1 MLQKWFARYARAVH
15 DAGERKALYR
25 LYCAKVVA
33 AAVFFALCA
42 AILIEAFIFSDSFET
57 AEIDAPFIV
66 FGLTL
71 LLWFAAAATAFVLW
85 LVFRLTYRRILTRPP
100 QAGEM
105 PEVASY
111 REKTRAD
118 RKSDAKALRIPV
130 AVLVLGLLVLLVT
143 LVIDSVNN
151 PDSAEPGLA
160 AMIGI
165 GIFAVCLCVFLLAL
179 IFIQY
184 KKSAAGANI
193 EAQTADEAEAID
205 AAQGRRHKYSLAA
218 DKNAAS
224 FRYLFP
230 DEALRAQVEA
240 VSAKQ
245 QTAVR
250 RAIIVSCVVGLAA
263 AFVFCSPYVFGRSIV
278 GFAFPV
284 FMAILTVGVAA
295 ASIPYARRLNALDKA
310 QKAGLES
317 DPAYAKNLFI
327 YRKYE
332 AFSRRQGRILP
343 GSLLVSLLVSFVLA
357 ALFPQQPWSLLSV
370 VLLIAGLLLNG
381 RFVSA
386 LRKAVIPVE
395 AEIDRERET
404 AAAALQAGSA
414 AVAAAGPDGG
424 SVADDGT
431 TLPQ

>member
-240 VSAKQ
+240 
-245 QTAVR
+245 
-250 RAIIVSCVVGLAA
+250 G
-263 AFVFCSPYVFGRSIV
+263 
-278 GFAFPV
+278 
-284 FMAILTVGVAA
+284 
-295 ASIPYARRLNALDKA
+295 
-310 QKAGLES
+310 
-317 DPAYAKNLFI
+317 
-327 YRKYE
+327 
-332 AFSRRQGRILP
+332 
-343 GSLLVSLLVSFVLA
+343 
-357 ALFPQQPWSLLSV
+357 
-370 VLLIAGLLLNG
+370 
-381 RFVSA
+381 
-386 LRKAVIPVE
+386 
-395 AEIDRERET
+395 ERET
-404 AAAALQAGSA
+404 ADSGPARDNRLVRGRLGGCVRVLLPVRIRPEHRRLCRKPDWNPIRLTQKISSSTANTRPFPGGRGVSSPAACWYRCSSRSFWPHCSRSNRGRCCRWFC
-414 AVAAAGPDGG
+414 
-424 SVADDGT
+424 
-431 TLPQ
+431 